1 MKVYLASYA
10 MMTMGKISK
19 NEGGE
24 LAGKR
29 AVFIPTAGDPYEN
42 KDFVEADKIALQK
55 YGLEV
60 TDLDL
65 KNKTKEE
72 IDESLALADILLVA
86 GGDTFYL
93 MEKLKKSGA
102 DRAIKKFISRGG
114 IYIGSSAGSIICCPT
129 IEGAEK
135 FDNPNLAPNLENF
148 NGMGV
153 FDEVVIPHTQKEKYF
168 ERIKETTEK
177 LTSRGFKVH
186 HLTDDD
192 VLFFDGINS
201 ILLQFDYFYY
211 SLIQSEYSEEQET
224 VS

>member
-1 MKVYLASYA
+1 MIVMKVYLASYA
-10 MMTMGKISK
+10 MMTMGKIIK

-24 LAGKR
+24 LTGKR

-42 KDFVEADKIALQK
+42 KDFVVADKIALQK
-55 YGLEV
+55 YGIEV

-72 IDESLALADILLVA
+72 IYESLALADILLVA

-93 MEKLKKSGA
+93 MEKLKESGA
-102 DRAIKKFISRGG
+102 DRAIKNFINRGG
-114 IYIGSSAGSIICCPT
+114 IYIGSSAGSIVCCPT

-135 FDNPNLAPNLENF
+135 FDNPGLAPNLENF
-148 NGMGV
+148 NGIGI
-153 FDEVVIPHTQKEKYF
+153 FNGVVIPHTHKEKYF
-168 ERIKETTEK
+168 ERVEETTKK
-177 LTSRGFKVH
+177 LTSKGFKVH

-201 ILLQFDYFYY
+201 IIL
-211 SLIQSEYSEEQET
+211 
-224 VS
+224 

>member
-1 MKVYLASYA
+1 MIVMKVYLASYA
-10 MMTMGKISK
+10 MMVMEKINK

-42 KDFVEADKIALQK
+42 KDFVVADKIALQK
-55 YGLEV
+55 YGIEV

-65 KNKTKEE
+65 KNKTKED
-72 IDESLALADILLVA
+72 IDKSFALADILLVA

-93 MEKLKKSGA
+93 MEKLQENGA

-129 IEGAEK
+129 IESAEK

-153 FDEVVIPHTQKEKYF
+153 FDEVDIPHTQKEKYF

-192 VLFFDGINS
+192 VLFFDGINYR
-201 ILLQFDYFYY
+201 IL
-211 SLIQSEYSEEQET
+211 
-224 VS
+224 

>member
-1 MKVYLASYA
+1 MKIYLASYA
-10 MMTMGKISK
+10 MMTMGKIIK
-19 NEGGE
+19 NEGGVTR
-24 LAGKR
+24 KR

-55 YGLEV
+55 YGIEV

-65 KNKTKEE
+65 KNKTEE
-72 IDESLALADILLVA
+72 DINKSLVMADILLVA

-93 MEKLKKSGA
+93 MEKLQENGA
-102 DRAIKKFISRGG
+102 DRAIKNFISRGG
-114 IYIGSSAGSIICCPT
+114 IYIGSSAGSIVCCPT

-148 NGMGV
+148 SGMGI
-153 FDEVVIPHTQKEKYF
+153 FNEVVIPHTHKEKYF

-201 ILLQFDYFYY
+201 IML
-211 SLIQSEYSEEQET
+211 
-224 VS
+224 

>member
-19 NEGGE
+19 NEGGVT
-24 LAGKR
+24 GKR

-55 YGLEV
+55 YGIEV

-65 KNKTKEE
+65 KNKTEEE
-72 IDESLALADILLVA
+72 INKPLAMADILLVA

-93 MEKLKKSGA
+93 MEKLKESGA
-102 DRAIKKFISRGG
+102 DRAIKNFISRGG
-114 IYIGSSAGSIICCPT
+114 IYIGSSAGSIVCCPT

-177 LTSRGFKVH
+177 LTSRGFRVY

-201 ILLQFDYFYY
+201 ITL
-211 SLIQSEYSEEQET
+211 
-224 VS
+224 

>member
-10 MMTMGKISK
+10 MMTIGKIIK

-29 AVFIPTAGDPYEN
+29 AVFIPTAGDPYDN

-55 YGLEV
+55 YGIEV

-65 KNKTKEE
+65 KNKTGEE
-72 IDESLALADILLVA
+72 INKSLAMADILLVA

-93 MEKLKKSGA
+93 MEKLQENGA
-102 DRAIKKFISRGG
+102 DRAIKNFISRGG

-153 FDEVVIPHTQKEKYF
+153 FDEVVIPHTHKEKYF

-201 ILLQFDYFYY
+201 IML
-211 SLIQSEYSEEQET
+211 
-224 VS
+224 

>member
-10 MMTMGKISK
+10 MMTMEKISK
-19 NEGGE
+19 NEDGE
-24 LAGKR
+24 LTGKR
-29 AVFIPTAGDPYEN
+29 AIFIPTAGDPYEN
-42 KDFVEADKIALQK
+42 KDFVEADKIAIQK
-55 YGLEV
+55 YGVEV
-60 TDLDL
+60 TDLAL
-65 KNKTKEE
+65 KNKTEEE
-72 IDESLALADILLVA
+72 INVSLALADILLVA

-93 MEKLKKSGA
+93 MEKLKESGA
-102 DRAIKKFISRGG
+102 DKAIKNFIKKGG
-114 IYIGSSAGSIICCPT
+114 IYIGSSAGSIICRPT

-192 VLFFDGINS
+192 VLFFDGINYT
-201 ILLQFDYFYY
+201 IL
-211 SLIQSEYSEEQET
+211 
-224 VS
+224 

>member
-1 MKVYLASYA
+1 MIVMKVYLASYA
-10 MMTMGKISK
+10 MMVMEKINK

-42 KDFVEADKIALQK
+42 KDFVVADKIALQK
-55 YGLEV
+55 YGIEV

-65 KNKTKEE
+65 KNKTEEE
-72 IDESLALADILLVA
+72 INESLAMADILLVA

-93 MEKLKKSGA
+93 MEKLKESGA

-201 ILLQFDYFYY
+201 IML
-211 SLIQSEYSEEQET
+211 
-224 VS
+224 

>member
-19 NEGGE
+19 NEGGVT
-24 LAGKR
+24 GKR

-42 KDFVEADKIALQK
+42 KDFVVADKIALQK
-55 YGLEV
+55 YGIEV

-65 KNKTKEE
+65 KNKTEEE
-72 IDESLALADILLVA
+72 INKPLAMADILLVA

-102 DRAIKKFISRGG
+102 DRAIKNFIKRGG
-114 IYIGSSAGSIICCPT
+114 IYIGSSAGSIVCCPT

-148 NGMGV
+148 NGMGI
-153 FDEVVIPHTQKEKYF
+153 FNEVVIPHSQKEKYL

-201 ILLQFDYFYY
+201 ILL
-211 SLIQSEYSEEQET
+211 
-224 VS
+224 

>member
-10 MMTMGKISK
+10 MMTMEKISK

-24 LAGKR
+24 LTGKR

-55 YGLEV
+55 YGVEV

-72 IDESLALADILLVA
+72 IDKSLALADILLVA
-86 GGDTFYL
+86 GGDTF
-93 MEKLKKSGA
+93 
-102 DRAIKKFISRGG
+102 
-114 IYIGSSAGSIICCPT
+114 SSAGSIVCCPT

-135 FDNPNLAPNLENF
+135 FDNPDLAPNLENF
-148 NGMGV
+148 NGMGI
-153 FDEVVIPHTQKEKYF
+153 FNEVVIPHTQKEKYF
-168 ERIKETTEK
+168 ERVKEATEK
-177 LTSRGFKVH
+177 LTSKGFKVH

-192 VLFFDGINS
+192 VLFFDEINS
-201 ILLQFDYFYY
+201 IIL
-211 SLIQSEYSEEQET
+211 
-224 VS
+224 

>member
-55 YGLEV
+55 YGFEV

-102 DRAIKKFISRGG
+102 DRAIKNFINRGG
-114 IYIGSSAGSIICCPT
+114 IYIGSSAGSIVCCPT

-135 FDNPNLAPNLENF
+135 FDNPKLVPNLENF
-148 NGMGV
+148 NGMGI
-153 FDEVVIPHTQKEKYF
+153 FNEVVIPHTHKEKYF
-168 ERIKETTEK
+168 ERVKEATEK
-177 LTSRGFKVH
+177 LASKGFKVH
-186 HLTDDD
+186 HLTDND

-201 ILLQFDYFYY
+201 ILL
-211 SLIQSEYSEEQET
+211 
-224 VS
+224 

>member
-1 MKVYLASYA
+1 
-10 MMTMGKISK
+10 
-19 NEGGE
+19 
-24 LAGKR
+24 
-29 AVFIPTAGDPYEN
+29 
-42 KDFVEADKIALQK
+42 
-55 YGLEV
+55 
-60 TDLDL
+60 
-65 KNKTKEE
+65 
-72 IDESLALADILLVA
+72 
-86 GGDTFYL
+86 

-102 DRAIKKFISRGG
+102 DRARKKFISRGG

-201 ILLQFDYFYY
+201 ILL
-211 SLIQSEYSEEQET
+211 
-224 VS
+224 

>member
-1 MKVYLASYA
+1 MKVYIASYA
-10 MMTMGKISK
+10 MMPMGKISK
-19 NEGGE
+19 NEGGVT
-24 LAGKR
+24 GKR

-42 KDFVEADKIALQK
+42 KDFVVADKIALQK
-55 YGLEV
+55 YGIEV

-65 KNKTKEE
+65 KNKTEEE
-72 IDESLALADILLVA
+72 INKPLAMADILLVA

-93 MEKLKKSGA
+93 MEKLKESGA

-201 ILLQFDYFYY
+201 IML
-211 SLIQSEYSEEQET
+211 
-224 VS
+224 